1 MRSITQMINEASDI
15 RYNVDMIGC
24 EDDEGMPIPIVI
36 LIDRADKKYFE
47 KFLEKEKGNI
57 FSHVSG
63 GSVEY

>member
-24 EDDEGMPIPIVI
+24 EDDEGMPIPVVI

-47 KFLEKEKGNI
+47 KFLEKEKENI

-63 GSVEY
+63 GSIEY